1 MAAADVILVTELL
14 DSSADLLYLTVGTAG
29 RLTTIGCSVRT
40 WLAVTHE
47 PSKRTSGTVVLREGW
62 L

>member
-29 RLTTIGCSVRT
+29 RLTTIELFGSD
-40 WLAVTHE
+40 
-47 PSKRTSGTVVLREGW
+47 VVGGDT
-62 L
+62 